1 MKEKVKT
8 QTGGRLLIDCLLRQ
22 GATIGY
28 SVPGE
33 SYLGVLD
40 ALYDVPDQLKLI
52 ICRQEGSV
60 AFMAEAHGRL
70 TGKPG
75 LGFVTRG
82 PGAANAVIGVQTAHL
97 DGTPMI
103 LFVGQVPRKNR
114 ERGAFQELDLKGL
127 FGSMAKLVMDI
138 DDATRI
144 PEIIS
149 RAYRTACSGRPGPV
163 ILGLPDD
170 MQLDEVIATPGDLI
184 KPTRSGPGEKALN
197 ELKKII
203 ANAQKPLVLIGAK
216 PSTWS
221 QKANDYIQK
230 FIENYNLPVA
240 TVFRRQDQFD
250 NGHKNYVGVKGV
262 GNDPKLEEYVDEAD
276 VLIIIGAEMT
286 DIETNGY
293 QKYDIPNPRQKLV
306 HISSGHEDIGRVF
319 QADLSIVCDMNE
331 FAKSL
336 SDLKPSIQPPWDDW
350 VKKGHKN
357 YQDFTI
363 NKGNMQ
369 DADLAGI
376 MKWLSKTLPDDTI
389 VSFGAGNY
397 TQWIQRYFSHNLFG
411 TQVATQ
417 SAIMGYSVP
426 AAISAGMLYPEKT
439 ILSFAGDG
447 CFLMNGQEIA
457 TAIRYNTNVKFIVIN
472 NSRYGSIQ
480 MHQEK
485 RFPERS
491 IAVELTNPDFAALAR
506 AYGIPAMQVKTIN
519 DFIETYTELNRT
531 AGPALIEIIT
541 DPDVITPSIMLSDLR
556 KG

>member
-1 MKEKVKT
+1 
-8 QTGGRLLIDCLLRQ
+8 
-22 GATIGY
+22 
-28 SVPGE
+28 
-33 SYLGVLD
+33 
-40 ALYDVPDQLKLI
+40 
-52 ICRQEGSV
+52 
-60 AFMAEAHGRL
+60 
-70 TGKPG
+70 
-75 LGFVTRG
+75 
-82 PGAANAVIGVQTAHL
+82 
-97 DGTPMI
+97 
-103 LFVGQVPRKNR
+103 
-114 ERGAFQELDLKGL
+114 
-127 FGSMAKLVMDI
+127 
-138 DDATRI
+138 
-144 PEIIS
+144 
-149 RAYRTACSGRPGPV
+149 
-163 ILGLPDD
+163 
-170 MQLDEVIATPGDLI
+170 
-184 KPTRSGPGEKALN
+184 
-197 ELKKII
+197 
-203 ANAQKPLVLIGAK
+203 
-216 PSTWS
+216 
-221 QKANDYIQK
+221 
-230 FIENYNLPVA
+230 
-240 TVFRRQDQFD
+240 
-250 NGHKNYVGVKGV
+250 
-262 GNDPKLEEYVDEAD
+262 
-276 VLIIIGAEMT
+276 
-286 DIETNGY
+286 
-293 QKYDIPNPRQKLV
+293 
-306 HISSGHEDIGRVF
+306 
-319 QADLSIVCDMNE
+319 MNE

-519 DFIETYTELNRT
+519 DFIETFTELNRT

>member
-1 MKEKVKT
+1 MTVQNKT
-8 QTGGRLLIDCLLRQ
+8 QSGGRLLVDCLINQ
-22 GATIGY
+22 GANIGY
-28 SVPGE
+28 AVPGE
-33 SYLGVLD
+33 SFLGVLD
-40 ALYDVPDQLKLI
+40 ALYDVPEELKLI

-127 FGSMAKLVMDI
+127 FGSISKMVMDI
-138 DDATRI
+138 DDAERI

-170 MQLDEVIATPGDLI
+170 MQLDEVTAIPSKSI
-184 KPTRSGPGEKALN
+184 VPTKSGPSATALT
-197 ELKKII
+197 ELEKII
-203 ANAQKPLVLIGAK
+203 SNAHKPLVLLGAK
-216 PSTWS
+216 PSTWN
-221 QKANDYIQK
+221 QQANDNIQK
-230 FIENYNLPVA
+230 FIENHNLPVA
-240 TVFRRQDQFD
+240 TVFRRQDQF
-250 NGHKNYVGVKGV
+250 NNNHPNYVGVKGV
-262 GNDPKLEEYVDEAD
+262 GNDPKLEAFVAQAD
-276 VLIIIGAEMT
+276 ALIIIGAEMT

-293 QKYDIPNPRQKLV
+293 QKYDIPNPTQKLV
-306 HISSGHEDIGRVF
+306 HVSCGHEDIGRVF
-319 QADLSIVCDMNE
+319 QADLSIVCDMSE
-331 FAKSL
+331 FAKAASE
-336 SDLKPSIQPPWDDW
+336 LKPTDQHPWTDW
-350 VKKGHKN
+350 VKQGHKN
-357 YQDFTI
+357 YQVFSQD
-363 NKGNMQ
+363 KGNMQ
-369 DADLAGI
+369 DADLAGV
-376 MKWLSKTLPDDTI
+376 MKWLDETLPEDTI

-397 TQWIQRYFSHNLFG
+397 TQWVQRYFSHNQFG

-417 SAIMGYSVP
+417 SAVMGYSVP

-457 TAIRYNTNVKFIVIN
+457 TAVRYNTNVKFIVIN
-472 NSRYGSIQ
+472 NSKYGSIQ

-485 RFPERS
+485 HFPDRS
-491 IAVELTNPDFAALAR
+491 IAVDLTNPDFAALAR
-506 AYGIPAMQVKTIN
+506 AYGMPAMQINTIAE
-519 DFIETYTELNRT
+519 FIESFIELNKT
-531 AGPALIEIIT
+531 SGPCLIEIVT
-541 DPDVITPSIMLSDLR
+541 DPNVITPSIMLSDLR